1 MLSEPWLWWPTVQ
14 RFPSQRNAPA
24 PTAAGAVAD
33 PQIMG
38 YMKLYNILLENAQ
51 ASHGTESGGE
61 VCAVGRHGQM
71 LGMAC
76 KPWRVMA

>member
-1 MLSEPWLWWPTVQ
+1 
-14 RFPSQRNAPA
+14 
-24 PTAAGAVAD
+24 
-33 PQIMG
+33 MG